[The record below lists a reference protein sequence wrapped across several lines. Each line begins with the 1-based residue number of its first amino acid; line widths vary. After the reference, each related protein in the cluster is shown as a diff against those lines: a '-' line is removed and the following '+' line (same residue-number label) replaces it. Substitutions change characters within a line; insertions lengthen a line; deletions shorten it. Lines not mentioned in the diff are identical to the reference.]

1 MLRQNNAELQNAV
14 QLLLAKK
21 AGPQDAKHATE
32 SALSRPQNHVASALA
47 TARTVNDAYAVVT
60 ISISADAYRAIKERL
75 PSTTLALSIE
85 RSADLPAAVRAPVGR
100 SAGQGGD
107 DAFRMA
113 GSVG

>member
-47 TARTVNDAYAVVT
+47 RTVNDAYAVVT
-60 ISISADAYRAIKERL
+60 ISISADAYRATRNA
-75 PSTTLALSIE
+75 SLA
-85 RSADLPAAVRAPVGR
+85 
-100 SAGQGGD
+100 
-107 DAFRMA
+107 
-113 GSVG
+113 

>member
-60 ISISADAYRAIKERL
+60 ISISADAYRATRNA
-75 PSTTLALSIE
+75 SLA
-85 RSADLPAAVRAPVGR
+85 
-100 SAGQGGD
+100 
-107 DAFRMA
+107 
-113 GSVG
+113 